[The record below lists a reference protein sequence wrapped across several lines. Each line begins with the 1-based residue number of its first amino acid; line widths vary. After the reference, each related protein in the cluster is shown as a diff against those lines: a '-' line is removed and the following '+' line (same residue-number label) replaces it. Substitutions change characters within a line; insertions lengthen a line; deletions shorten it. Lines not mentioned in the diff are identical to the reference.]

1 MPFSQLGVFEP
12 SPYISCYLWFDRKV
26 GMPRFI
32 SHLCSPGR
40 LSYDFYDL
48 GQIREGWADRPT
60 VTASNIIYSHRAHE
74 LSDEEVVAATV
85 RELAEFAP
93 GASAAQLVHS
103 RVHRIPM
110 AIPCP
115 VVGFEQ
121 ARPAARTPFPGLLL
135 AGDWTRTSS
144 LLDGRRCQIRLDCR
158 RAGACPNGMPGQPGA
173 GAARFRRYR
182 CAGAPGRRGYAGALC
197 NARPPTVIAF
207 RCARPEP
214 LPAPRPY
221 RRND

>member
-135 AGDWTRTSS
+135 AGDWTRTHLPCSMEGAVKSGWTAAEQVLAQTGCQVS
-144 LLDGRRCQIRLDCR
+144 LAREPRAFDGIGALVRPAAAATLALFATHGRRL
-158 RAGACPNGMPGQPGA
+158 
-173 GAARFRRYR
+173 
-182 CAGAPGRRGYAGALC
+182 
-197 NARPPTVIAF
+197 
-207 RCARPEP
+207 
-214 LPAPRPY
+214 
-221 RRND
+221 